1 MKKLTSILIIAMALF
16 LGACEGPAGP
26 PGLDGLDGALTGK
39 SFEISGN
46 FTPGNNYTLYTEFP
60 NNIEVYDDDAVLAY
74 ILWETVDGL
83 KVWRL
88 MPQSV
93 FIRNN
98 DLNGEIIY
106 NYDYTYAD
114 IQVFL
119 EFTIPEDELLPSETD
134 NQRFKIVV
142 LPSAYIAKHDV
153 SNFNSLLESPE
164 LVLKSFDP
172 VNVTINSIQK

>member
-1 MKKLTSILIIAMALF
+1 MKKLTSILMIAMALF

-26 PGLDGLDGALTGK
+26 PGQNGEATIGK
-39 SFEISGN
+39 SFEMSGN

-60 NNIEVYDDDAVLAY
+60 SNIDVYDDDAVLAY

-93 FIRNN
+93 FIRSN

-106 NYDYTYAD
+106 NYDYTYTD

-119 EFTIPEDELLPSETD
+119 EFTIPENELLPSETD
-134 NQRFKIVV
+134 NQKFKIVV
-142 LPSAYIAKHDV
+142 LPSEYIAKHDV
-153 SNFNSLLESPE
+153 SDFNSLLQSTE
-164 LVLKSFDP
+164 LKINSFDP
-172 VNVTINSIQK
+172 INVEINSVQK